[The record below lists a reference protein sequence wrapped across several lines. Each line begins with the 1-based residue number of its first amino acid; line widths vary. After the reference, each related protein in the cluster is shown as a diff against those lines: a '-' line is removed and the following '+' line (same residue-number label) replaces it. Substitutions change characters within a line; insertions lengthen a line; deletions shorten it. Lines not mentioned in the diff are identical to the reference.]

1 MHSANRA
8 KQRLRT
14 SSAAA
19 AAPPADESSKKI
31 ELNKTKNSKFNSNIV
46 NNNNSNVNSFAAR
59 ISDSRRSKSCERKSV
74 SGSRRSAA
82 RREILQSPKPIRS
95 AGQASAYE
103 DHLHHGGMIPSPVTA
118 ATVVTPGPGSDSGLS
133 GLDQPDTKRLT
144 RSTTPKTSSNSK
156 ASSPEIGCEN
166 SIVDSGRR
174 SQSLEI
180 LSDDLRSLTLSTTS
194 TPSSPSPRPSLA
206 ASNLSD
212 VEKIRQIGSAGN
224 GSRDRGGHVQFV
236 PGNRNHSNSNAQIVQ
251 SRNGESDL
259 ELGALQKSTSIPV
272 HLSVSRTNEV
282 GLPFSLRPH
291 HHPTSAAASNGG
303 HQTGLDLHE
312 PDCATQKKWAS
323 AQTLP
328 NSSNTSSYSHNNSRH
343 GPPGTPTGETV
354 SSLQKKKYRVLTNG
368 YNSLP
373 RSSSARERLWSGC
386 CPSEAQMVERS
397 RSSASLCSGPHIE
410 ASYRRPPSVAS
421 STTSQNRP
429 ATGASSRTGN
439 HRQQSK
445 TMNASMSIWQIQSTL
460 KRGEMVQ
467 GVLSLGSLGRP
478 SFGSRIQEREEE
490 TCICAPVVIGGKN
503 GHMDW
508 RRDRM

>member
-19 AAPPADESSKKI
+19 ATTPADESSKKI
-31 ELNKTKNSKFNSNIV
+31 ELNQNKNSRF
-46 NNNNSNVNSFAAR
+46 NSNVNKTNANSFASR

-74 SGSRRSAA
+74 SGSRRTAA

-103 DHLHHGGMIPSPVTA
+103 DHGGMIPSPVTA

-156 ASSPEIGCEN
+156 ASSPEIGEN

-194 TPSSPSPRPSLA
+194 TPSSPSPRPSVA

-224 GSRDRGGHVQFV
+224 GSRDHRGGHVQFV
-236 PGNRNHSNSNAQIVQ
+236 SGNQNHSNSNAQIVQ

-282 GLPFSLRPH
+282 GLPPGLRPKH
-291 HHPTSAAASNGG
+291 NFTSTASNGG

-421 STTSQNRP
+421 STTSQKRP